1 MHWLFQVKVQ
11 FQIKQGSL
19 DGHPIGFLV
28 NGGQRAKGRV
38 AKTTVKSQLFARFMY
53 KLRTQNAILGFLKY
67 HRTCCYVCKK
77 YYTDCRKKG
86 I

>member
-11 FQIKQGSL
+11 FQIKQGSWMDVQL
-19 DGHPIGFLV
+19 VFLV

-53 KLRTQNAILGFLKY
+53 KLSTQNAILDFFEIPQNLLL
-67 HRTCCYVCKK
+67 CL
-77 YYTDCRKKG
+77 
-86 I
+86 